1 MKKLEL
7 NHAWSF
13 AYGERILVDLVAL
26 ANVTSGQHEQVLEEL
41 EVLRGWLAAAAGL
54 SLTQLA
60 IVVVYLIVAGVLYVK
75 KCVEKHRVA
84 ALETNL
90 QEMESRLQER
100 KAERR
105 AAASRAKGG
114 PLPTQE

>member
-1 MKKLEL
+1 MSGDPDTEHLPTLYNCSKSYISCDVLKKLEL

-75 KCVEKHRVA
+75 KCVEKH
-84 ALETNL
+84 
-90 QEMESRLQER
+90 
-100 KAERR
+100 
-105 AAASRAKGG
+105 
-114 PLPTQE
+114 